1 MRLFGLFILFLLAG
15 CGFTPLYSST
25 TNPNVCVAQIPEHSG
40 FVLRQILA
48 SRFTGQQNCPYTLTV
63 KTPKFSYSALGI
75 SDHSFTT
82 MQRVRVQ
89 ASYTLTDSKHKTL
102 LNTSAKTDG
111 STSIVN
117 NPYASVVAREKT
129 EQDLLNL
136 LANQIEAHISGFLLK
151 DTQ

>member
-1 MRLFGLFILFLLAG
+1 MRLGGLFVLLLLAG
-15 CGFTPLYSST
+15 CNFTPLYSAT

-40 FVLRQILA
+40 FVLRQILT
-48 SRFTGQQNCPYTLTV
+48 SRFTGEQNCPYTLTV

-82 MQRVRVQ
+82 MQRVSVE
-89 ASYTLTDSKHKTL
+89 ASYSLTDSKHKTV
-102 LNTSAKTDG
+102 LNTSARADG

-129 EQDLLNL
+129 DQDLLNL
-136 LANQIEAHISGFLLK
+136 LADQIEAHISSFLLK